1 MSEIRKREPSWKR
14 MEEKIQNKIQKIKL
28 LKLVEM
34 VDPKNRW
41 LKMESKVKRAK
52 WLSKKKLKWNNRR
65 KKKKKL
71 RKKQKKRLKRNQEN
85 QKLML
90 KKKLSYLQSLWEIW
104 VELLSDL
111 ELSLQVKMLKVFQ
124 FTSMIWIAY

>member
-71 RKKQKKRLKRNQEN
+71 KKKQKKRLKRNQEN
-85 QKLML
+85 QKQML
-90 KKKLSYLQSLWEIW
+90 KKKLSFLQSLWEIW